1 MEWVMIWMKIYMV
14 AGNAYLAF
22 TMFIYVIVRGYG
34 HVQQRFL
41 TKSHAKHACN
51 LGRGVYIYFDC
62 QWFVADD

>member
-41 TKSHAKHACN
+41 TKSHAKHTCN
-51 LGRGVYIYFDC
+51 LGLYLF
-62 QWFVADD
+62 